1 MRRSRAGGGDGR
13 GVKGIG
19 ERRLVALG
27 ALALAIV
34 IGFLAA
40 QSLAGSAVYY
50 LTPTEAQQRNLAP
63 GQTARLGGQV
73 EPGSLRYEPASRD
86 LRFVI
91 GDGISRVQ
99 VIGTGAPPGLLRE
112 GAGAVVEGSFQPD
125 GIFRASQ
132 VIAKH
137 DEVYQAPPP
146 GATPSHRTAPP

>member
-1 MRRSRAGGGDGR
+1 VRRSRATRSDGR
-13 GVKGIG
+13 GAQGIG
-19 ERRLVALG
+19 ERRLVALA
-27 ALALAIV
+27 ALALAIA

-50 LTPTEAQQRNLAP
+50 LTPTEAKERGLAA

-73 EPGSLRYEPASRD
+73 EAGTLHYEPTTRD

-91 GDGISRVQ
+91 GDGVSRVL

-112 GAGAVVEGSFQPD
+112 GAGAVVEGAFAAD
-125 GIFRASQ
+125 GVFRATQ

-137 DEVYQAPPP
+137 DEVYEAPPP
-146 GATPSHRTAPP
+146 GATPSRR